1 MQLRPSSFLTLEPK
15 LIRQILHFILPR
27 PRIIHLC
34 RVPCPKKK
42 EPLPNVPAAMRDI
55 ADRDIVYGATERAG
69 LVLWSEQTD
78 EDDES

>member
-1 MQLRPSSFLTLEPK
+1 MQLRPSLLK
-15 LIRQILHFILPR
+15 LNFIRQILHLILPR
-27 PRIIHLC
+27 PRIIHLR

-55 ADRDIVYGATERAG
+55 ADRDIVYGASERAG
-69 LVLWSEQTD
+69 FVLWSEQTD